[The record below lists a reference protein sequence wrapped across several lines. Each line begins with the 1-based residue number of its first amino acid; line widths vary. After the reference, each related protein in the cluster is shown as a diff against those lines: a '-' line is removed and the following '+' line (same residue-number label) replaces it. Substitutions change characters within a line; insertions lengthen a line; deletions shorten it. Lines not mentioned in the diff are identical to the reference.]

1 MCRAWGLK
9 VWEDGARLLLPVW
22 GRAGPGLCAA
32 RVTELRS
39 QATCARTSA
48 SRGSA
53 GEAGLSRWISLRPVK
68 LAVKW
73 SCGGTSPRVAHRLAV
88 HRATPAVGIS
98 LLKWQL
104 ARRAGCCREAAG
116 RVRAGLPAVGAP
128 GCRLL
133 GCPDC
138 PDPRGWL
145 LDSLGPVVM
154 LLWHQNP
161 EFCDYVFQAKD
172 VVSVM
177 ETGQAPFE
185 PLDGRVFIF

>member
-128 GCRLL
+128 GCRLSAVGL
-133 GCPDC
+133 SGLSRSSRLAFRQSGSCC
-138 PDPRGWL
+138 NAFVTSKSRILWL
-145 LDSLGPVVM
+145 RISG
-154 LLWHQNP
+154 
-161 EFCDYVFQAKD
+161 
-172 VVSVM
+172 
-177 ETGQAPFE
+177 
-185 PLDGRVFIF
+185 